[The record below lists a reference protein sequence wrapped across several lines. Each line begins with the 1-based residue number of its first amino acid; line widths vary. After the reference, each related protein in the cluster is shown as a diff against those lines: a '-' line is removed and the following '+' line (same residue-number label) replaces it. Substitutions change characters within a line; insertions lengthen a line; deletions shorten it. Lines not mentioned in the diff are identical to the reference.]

1 MCCPLIWSSCT
12 CDLFRVATASLFF
25 LFGATQPP
33 PFASVQCF
41 TVDCQVFSMVKDN
54 YDSGRNRL
62 GADENSGNNMQ
73 AFDPAEGLMPMST
86 QGNQV
91 ARSL

>member
-1 MCCPLIWSSCT
+1 
-12 CDLFRVATASLFF
+12 
-25 LFGATQPP
+25 
-33 PFASVQCF
+33 
-41 TVDCQVFSMVKDN
+41 MVKDN

-62 GADENSGNNMQ
+62 GSDENSGNNMQ

-91 ARSL
+91 ARSQPVIVSRPSGAFRRR